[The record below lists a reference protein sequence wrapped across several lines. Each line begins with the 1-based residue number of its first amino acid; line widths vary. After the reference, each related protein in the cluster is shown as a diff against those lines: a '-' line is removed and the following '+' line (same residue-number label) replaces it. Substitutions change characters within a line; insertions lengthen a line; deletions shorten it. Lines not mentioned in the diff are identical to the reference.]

1 MKTIIIGHKSPD
13 LDAIASAVQYA
24 EFLEKSGK
32 NKNIE
37 VVPARAGEPNA
48 ETKYIFERF
57 GITLPENLDNIEVTD
72 EDKFILVDHN
82 EETQRHE
89 KVNPSK
95 ITELVDHHKINV
107 NFSSPLRVDVRP
119 VGSTSTIIYELF
131 ESAGLEASK
140 GILGLMLSGILS
152 DTVGLKSSTTT
163 GLDSDVAHK
172 IAEKIGED
180 LDKLTFEIFR
190 AKSDLTGL
198 SAFEIATKDFK
209 VFDFGG
215 TPVFINQVETVEP
228 EKVLEMK
235 DALTEALNEAKSREG
250 ASQGYLVITDILK
263 INSQVI
269 YTNDTE
275 KEIVE
280 KAFTTKGEDNVADI
294 GPKMSRKKDIAPA
307 IEKILAK

>member
-1 MKTIIIGHKSPD
+1 MKNIIVGHKSPD

-32 NKNIE
+32 NKNVD

-72 EDKFILVDHN
+72 EDNFILVDHN

-95 ITELVDHHKINV
+95 ITELVDHHKINI
-107 NFSSPLRVDVRP
+107 NFAAPLRIDVRP

-131 ESAGLEASK
+131 ETANIEPSK
-140 GILGLMLSGILS
+140 GVLGLMLSGILS

-172 IAEKIGED
+172 ISEKLGED

-198 SAFEIATKDFK
+198 SALEIATKDFK
-209 VFDFGG
+209 VFDFNG

-235 DALTEALNEAKSREG
+235 EALVTALNEAKSKEG
-250 ASQGYLVITDILK
+250 ASQGYLVVTDILK

-275 KEIVE
+275 REVVE
-280 KAFTTKGEDNVADI
+280 KAFTTKGEENVADI

-307 IEKILAK
+307 IEKALN

>member
-32 NKNIE
+32 YKNMD

-72 EDKFILVDHN
+72 EDNFILVDHN

-131 ESAGLEASK
+131 ESAGLETSK

-172 IAEKIGED
+172 LAEKIGED
-180 LDKLTFEIFR
+180 LDKLTFEIFK

-198 SAFEIATKDFK
+198 SALEIATKDFK

-235 DALTEALNEAKSREG
+235 GELVTALNEAKSKEG

-280 KAFTTKGEDNVADI
+280 QAFTTKGEDNVADI

-307 IEKILAK
+307 IEKALTK